1 MFLGCA
7 PQHFASNKNKATNK
21 MTAEQIIDK
30 LRLEKHPEGGFYKET
45 YRAEKV
51 ISLDD
56 GRVRNAGTAIYYLL
70 KDTDKSHFHKVSSDE
85 LWLFHQGQP
94 LEIVI
99 ITADGKTVTKIL
111 GNRLDLDEEPQVII
125 KANTWFAARVK
136 DEKGFALVTC
146 TVAPGFDFDDFE
158 LGKKEQLAKR
168 FPNSKNE
175 IEKLSW

>member
-1 MFLGCA
+1 
-7 PQHFASNKNKATNK
+7 
-21 MTAEQIIDK
+21 
-30 LRLEKHPEGGFYKET
+30 
-45 YRAEKV
+45 
-51 ISLDD
+51 
-56 GRVRNAGTAIYYLL
+56 
-70 KDTDKSHFHKVSSDE
+70 
-85 LWLFHQGQP
+85 
-94 LEIVI
+94 
-99 ITADGKTVTKIL
+99 L